1 MNTHTYTHGGAC
13 KGLLCVI
20 RSRLAAVVY
29 CSLEQCV
36 PAVPH
41 CIQAELLEM
50 CCAPVRVCMR
60 VCVML
65 YYVQVYL
72 HLRKLIWA
80 YVSSDVEERQERG
93 ICILSVCVCIRVWLG
108 HHVAEHVFT
117 LLWEC
122 VCFRVCICF
131 QIIHSDP
138 CRVCYYDTVDNPTV
152 KKVQTVVV
160 QMIQLIRILKVP
172 LNWNFELPILFAV
185 MSV

>member
-1 MNTHTYTHGGAC
+1 MQTALGWTADTDKHTCMNTHTQGGAC

-36 PAVPH
+36 PAFPH

-50 CCAPVRVCMR
+50 CCVPVR

-72 HLRKLIWA
+72 HLCKLIWA

-122 VCFRVCICF
+122 VCFHVCVCF
-131 QIIHSDP
+131 QI
-138 CRVCYYDTVDNPTV
+138 
-152 KKVQTVVV
+152 K
-160 QMIQLIRILKVP
+160 LK
-172 LNWNFELPILFAV
+172 LSAV
-185 MSV
+185 HTLWWVSNSCNSLLSCGFYLEQI